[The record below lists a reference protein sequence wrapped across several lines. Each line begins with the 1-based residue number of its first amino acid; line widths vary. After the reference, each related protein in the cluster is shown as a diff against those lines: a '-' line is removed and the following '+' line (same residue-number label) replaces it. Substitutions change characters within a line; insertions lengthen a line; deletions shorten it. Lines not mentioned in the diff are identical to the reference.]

1 MSRAATD
8 VPLRSGS
15 SAESSTVILVKFS
28 SPMPTMIMDIGRAE
42 ARTISA
48 MASCMYVV
56 LLPVVISP
64 SVRINKTKYLCS
76 RSRWNPA
83 AIAAASRI
91 TGAKVVGADRRT
103 EPTARR

>member
-1 MSRAATD
+1 
-8 VPLRSGS
+8 
-15 SAESSTVILVKFS
+15 
-28 SPMPTMIMDIGRAE
+28 MPTMIMDIGRAD

-48 MASCMYVV
+48 MVSCEASAKGALGDAPTCMYVG

-64 SVRINKTKYLCS
+64 SVRISKTKYLCK

-91 TGAKVVGADRRT
+91 TGANVVGALSRMELTERR
-103 EPTARR
+103 